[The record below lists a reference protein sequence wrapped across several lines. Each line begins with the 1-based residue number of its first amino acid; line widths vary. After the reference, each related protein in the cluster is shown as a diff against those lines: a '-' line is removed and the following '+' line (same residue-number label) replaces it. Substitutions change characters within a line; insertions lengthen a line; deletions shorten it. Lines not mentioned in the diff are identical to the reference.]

1 MEKELR
7 VAKEIALKAGEIMR
21 RYFYADQEKVIKDDG
36 TPLTIADTT
45 INRMVIEEL
54 AKEFP
59 EDGVIGEEE
68 STTEYGMGRKWIC
81 DPIDGTK
88 AYTWGV
94 PTAMFSLALVVD
106 GVPQVGVAYDPFL
119 DLMYCAVKG
128 QGAYCNDKP
137 IKVSTKQLHEG
148 TISITGNLRELW
160 KNPTNLMELAKRSKS
175 VALLSGAVYRG
186 CLIARGKFVGYVMK
200 YLNAHDVAAIHVI
213 IEEAGGKI
221 TGLDGESLD
230 YSKPFHGAIMSNDIV
245 HDEIVE
251 IMKL

>member
-1 MEKELR
+1 MDKELR

-68 STTEYGMGRKWIC
+68 STTSYGMGRKWFC

-94 PTAMFSLALVVD
+94 PTAMFSLGLVVD
-106 GVPQVGVAYDPFL
+106 GAPKAGVAYDPFL
-119 DLMYCAVKG
+119 DLMYFAEAGKG
-128 QGAYCNDKP
+128 VFCNDQP
-137 IKVSTKQLHEG
+137 IHVSDQSLTEG
-148 TISITGNLRELW
+148 TVAITSG
-160 KNPTNLMELAKRSKS
+160 AKEIRQNHPYLNRLIDSAGS
-175 VALLSGAVYRG
+175 TAVFSGAVYKS
-186 CLIARGKFVGYVMK
+186 CLVARGKFVGYALPF
-200 YLNAHDVAAIHVI
+200 LNAHDMAAVHVI
-213 IEEAGGKI
+213 IEEAGGKVTDLI
-221 TGLDGESLD
+221 GNPLD
-230 YSKPFHGAIMSNDIV
+230 YSKPLKGAVASNSTAHDELVGIMS
-245 HDEIVE
+245 
-251 IMKL
+251 